1 MKKNILLLIAVIVL
15 GIIAYVVYQRSAP
28 STLAGKP
35 LSNFA
40 IDDTSTVTKIII
52 TDHFGRVAKVERI
65 PGNKLWRLNDKY
77 YAREDAVETLLK
89 TFKRIRVR
97 GNVSIGARDNM
108 MKLLATSGKR
118 CEIFTGGN
126 KPAKIYY
133 VGVATPDHTGTIMLL
148 EIPGIGRSEEPYVTH
163 MDGFTGF
170 LSTRFFADENEW
182 RYTGVY
188 DYPTLD
194 FNSVKVLH
202 HNEPHESFEVKYHGG
217 NDIEVYGDYNP
228 QTETFNKRIEQF
240 DTLSIKDFLMG
251 FKKLHVESYNTGLK
265 QEALDS
271 LSLVHPTY
279 SLILTDNK
287 GEVKKT
293 DLYLRKSNKDEIDDD
308 GNPTPW
314 DQARYWARTP
324 DGEFASAQTFN
335 FRVLVWPLSAYL
347 PQKRQ

>member
-1 MKKNILLLIAVIVL
+1 MKKNILLLIAVLVL
-15 GIIAYVVYQRSAP
+15 GIMAYVVYQRSTP
-28 STLAGKP
+28 STLANKP
-35 LSNFA
+35 LTNFA
-40 IDDTSTVTKIII
+40 IDDTASVTKIII

-65 PGNKLWRLNDKY
+65 TGNKLWRLNDKY

-97 GNVSIGARDNM
+97 GNVSVGGRDNM

-118 CEIFTGGN
+118 CEIFTGGD
-126 KPAKIYY
+126 KPEKIYY

-188 DYPTLD
+188 DYPTMD
-194 FNSVKVLH
+194 FNSVQVIH
-202 HNEPHESFEVKYHGG
+202 HNEPQESFEVKYHGG
-217 NDIEVYGDYNP
+217 NSIELYSEYNA
-228 QTETFNKRIEQF
+228 QTKTFNHRQEQF
-240 DTLSIKDFLMG
+240 DSLSIKDLLMG
-251 FKKLHVESYNTGLK
+251 FKKLHVESYTTGLK
-265 QEALDS
+265 QFALDS
-271 LSLVHPTY
+271 LSLVQPTY

-287 GEVKKT
+287 GQVKKT
-293 DLYLRKSNKDEIDDD
+293 DLYLRLATKEEFDMN

-314 DQARYWARTP
+314 DQARFWARTP

-335 FRVLVWPLSAYL
+335 FGVLVWPLKAYL
-347 PQKRQ
+347 PAKK